1 MFGNRFDDGDR
12 LVLVFVANC
21 VMHDCEERSK
31 CVQVEL
37 LFFSYSL
44 FVVQFLTLQ
53 AICKSITQ
61 LTMGSHESQTP
72 LPSDIES
79 LITQLTGRLATLLV
93 TEHTD
98 AIQKPKRNINLNP
111 ESSGDEA
118 KIRLIGLL
126 EHLQRQLY
134 EPTDYLKE
142 LTQGRVR
149 WFNQRHPVI
158 ISNTNI

>member
-1 MFGNRFDDGDR
+1 
-12 LVLVFVANC
+12 
-21 VMHDCEERSK
+21 
-31 CVQVEL
+31 
-37 LFFSYSL
+37 
-44 FVVQFLTLQ
+44 
-53 AICKSITQ
+53 
-61 LTMGSHESQTP
+61 MGSHGSQTP

-79 LITQLTGRLATLLV
+79 VITQLTDRLASFLV

-98 AIQKPKRNINLNP
+98 AIQEPKRNINLSP

-126 EHLQRQLY
+126 EYLQRRLY

-149 WFNQRHPVI
+149 RFNQRHPVI